1 LEGKALQREIPPVTV
16 TELSSYGSLFFLVG
30 LESMGVPLPGE
41 TALVTAAAVAATG
54 RLSIYGVV
62 LTAALA
68 AILGDNGGYWIG
80 RKGGMGLVHRYGGVL
95 HLDESKLARVHAFF
109 ERHGPKAVFL
119 GRFTALLRTW
129 VAVLAGVADM
139 PYGIFMLYNALGGIL
154 WALTF
159 GTAGYLFGQN
169 LPRLEHDIGR
179 ASLALALLVALTV
192 GLVLGLRWFRA
203 NSAIL
208 AGRVRQSATRAGAS
222 RALQLL
228 RRIYPRAW
236 SLVVARFEPGEYLGL
251 HLTLGLLASLAGL
264 WVFAGVTEDV
274 VHHDPLTRFDLVV
287 LEWFH
292 AHRTPLGLALA
303 EGISWLGSPLLLCV
317 LGLVVAVMLA
327 VNRSWLTLAAWGAAL
342 GGTRILG
349 MVLKVAVQRP
359 RPEPGPSL
367 LHGEG
372 FSFPS
377 GHAMGSL
384 VAYGMLAYL
393 LLAFWVK
400 RRVIRMGVVAVL
412 SVLVVAIGLSR
423 LYLGTH
429 CFSEVIGGYAAGLL
443 WLSACITGLEIA
455 RRQRGTARSSQ
466 RGSR

>member
-1 LEGKALQREIPPVTV
+1 MTV
-16 TELSSYGSLFFLVG
+16 TELSSYASLFFLVA

-54 RLSIYGVV
+54 GLSIHGVV
-62 LTAALA
+62 LTAAFA

-80 RKGGMGLVHRYGGVL
+80 RTGGMELVHRYGRVL
-95 HLDESKLARVHAFF
+95 HLDESKLGRVHAFF

-129 VAVLAGVADM
+129 AAVLAGVADM
-139 PYGIFMLYNALGGIL
+139 RYGVFMLYNALGGIL

-159 GTAGYLFGQN
+159 GTVGYLFGRN
-169 LPRLEHDIGR
+169 LPRLERYIGR

-192 GLVLGLRWFRA
+192 GLVLALRWFRA

-208 AGRVRQSATRAGAS
+208 AERVRQRATRAGAS
-222 RALQLL
+222 RVFQLL
-228 RRIYPRAW
+228 RSRYPRAW
-236 SLVVARFEPGEYLGL
+236 TFVVARFEPGEYLGL

-264 WVFAGVTEDV
+264 WVFAGITEDV
-274 VHHDPLTRFDLVV
+274 VHHDPLTRFDITV

-292 AHRTPLGLALA
+292 AHSTPLGLALCN
-303 EGISWLGSPLLLCV
+303 GISWLGSPLLISM

-327 VNRSWLTLAAWGAAL
+327 VRRSWLPLAAWVAAL
-342 GGTRILG
+342 AGTSVLG
-349 MVLKVAVQRP
+349 TVLKMAVRRP
-359 RPEPGPSL
+359 RPEYGASF
-367 LHGEG
+367 LHGQS

-384 VAYGMLAYL
+384 VGYGMLAYL
-393 LLAFWVK
+393 LLTIWVK
-400 RRVIRMGVVAVL
+400 RRLIWVGVVTVL

-423 LYLGTH
+423 LYLGVH
-429 CFSEVIGGYAAGLL
+429 YFSDIVGGFAAGLL

-455 RRQRGTARSSQ
+455 RRQTGTDPYAAAR
-466 RGSR
+466 RVAP

>member
-1 LEGKALQREIPPVTV
+1 VTV
-16 TELSSYGSLFFLVG
+16 TELSSYASLFFLVA

-54 RLSIYGVV
+54 RLSIPGVV

-80 RKGGMGLVHRYGGVL
+80 RTGGMELVHRYGRVL
-95 HLDESKLARVHAFF
+95 HLDESKLGRVHAFF
-109 ERHGPKAVFL
+109 EHHGPKAVFL

-129 VAVLAGVADM
+129 AAVLAGVAEM
-139 PYGIFMLYNALGGIL
+139 RYGVFMLYNALGGIL
-154 WALTF
+154 WALAF
-159 GTAGYLFGQN
+159 GTLGHLFGRN
-169 LPRLEHDIGR
+169 LPRLERYIGR

-208 AGRVRQSATRAGAS
+208 AERIRQSATRAGAS
-222 RALQLL
+222 RVLQLL
-228 RRIYPRAW
+228 RRRYPRAW
-236 SLVVARFEPGEYLGL
+236 TLVVARFEPGEYLGL

-264 WVFAGVTEDV
+264 WVFSGITEDV
-274 VHHDPLTRFDLVV
+274 VHHDPLSRFDITV

-292 AHRTPLGLALA
+292 AHSTPPGLALCN
-303 EGISWLGSPLLLCV
+303 GISWLGSPLLISM

-327 VNRSWLTLAAWGAAL
+327 VRRSWLPLAAWVAAL
-342 GGTRILG
+342 AGTSVLG
-349 MVLKVAVQRP
+349 TVLKMAVRRP
-359 RPEPGPSL
+359 RPEYGSSFLPGDS
-367 LHGEG
+367 

-384 VAYGMLAYL
+384 VGYGMLAYL
-393 LLAFWVK
+393 LLTIWVK
-400 RRVIRMGVVAVL
+400 RRLIWVGVVTVL

-423 LYLGTH
+423 LYLGVH
-429 CFSEVIGGYAAGLL
+429 YFSDIVGGFAAGLL

-455 RRQRGTARSSQ
+455 RRQAGTDPYAAAR
-466 RGSR
+466 RVAP

>member
-1 LEGKALQREIPPVTV
+1 MTV
-16 TELSSYGSLFFLVG
+16 TELSSYASLFFLVA

-62 LTAALA
+62 LTATLA

-80 RKGGMGLVHRYGGVL
+80 RRGGMPLVHRYGRVL
-95 HLDESKLARVHAFF
+95 HLDESKLRHIHAFF

-129 VAVLAGVADM
+129 AAVLAGVAAM
-139 PYGIFMLYNALGGIL
+139 PYGVFTLYNALGGTL
-154 WALTF
+154 WAATF
-159 GTAGYLFGQN
+159 GTAGYLFGRN
-169 LPRLEHDIGR
+169 LPRLEHYIGR
-179 ASLALALLVALTV
+179 ASLALALLVALMV

-208 AGRVRQSATRAGAS
+208 AERVRQSAARAGAS
-222 RALQLL
+222 RVLQLL
-228 RRIYPRAW
+228 RARYPRAW
-236 SLVVARFEPGEYLGL
+236 AVVVARFEPGEYLGL
-251 HLTLGLLASLAGL
+251 HLTLGLFASLAGL

-274 VHHDPLTRFDLVV
+274 VHHDPLTRFDITV

-292 AHRTPLGLALA
+292 AHSTPLGLALCN
-303 EGISWLGSPLLLCV
+303 GISWLGSPLLISV

-327 VNRSWLTLAAWGAAL
+327 ARRSWLPLATWGAAL
-342 GGTRILG
+342 AGTSVLG
-349 MVLKVAVQRP
+349 TVLKVAVRRP
-359 RPEPGPSL
+359 RPEYGSSF
-367 LHGEG
+367 LHGER

-393 LLAFWVK
+393 LLTIWVK
-400 RRVIRMGVVAVL
+400 RRVIRVGVVTVL
-412 SVLVVAIGLSR
+412 SVLVIAIGLSR
-423 LYLGTH
+423 LYLGMH
-429 CFSEVIGGYAAGLL
+429 YFSDIVGGYAAGLL
-443 WLSACITGLEIA
+443 WLSACLTGLEIA
-455 RRQRGTARSSQ
+455 RRQPGAARDPHETAGNQFR
-466 RGSR
+466 

>member
-1 LEGKALQREIPPVTV
+1 MTV
-16 TELSSYGSLFFLVG
+16 TELSSYASLFFLVA

-54 RLSIYGVV
+54 RLSIPGVV

-80 RKGGMGLVHRYGGVL
+80 RTGGMELVHRYGRVL
-95 HLDESKLARVHAFF
+95 HLDESKLGRVHAFF
-109 ERHGPKAVFL
+109 EHHGPKAVFL

-129 VAVLAGVADM
+129 AAVLAGVAEM
-139 PYGIFMLYNALGGIL
+139 RYGVFMLYNALGGIL
-154 WALTF
+154 WALAF
-159 GTAGYLFGQN
+159 GTLGHLFGRN
-169 LPRLEHDIGR
+169 LPRLERYIGR

-208 AGRVRQSATRAGAS
+208 AERIRQSATRAGAS
-222 RALQLL
+222 RVLQLL
-228 RRIYPRAW
+228 RRRYPRAW
-236 SLVVARFEPGEYLGL
+236 TLVVARFEPGEYLGL

-264 WVFAGVTEDV
+264 WVFSGITEDV
-274 VHHDPLTRFDLVV
+274 VHHDPLSRFDITV

-292 AHRTPLGLALA
+292 AHSTPPGLALCN
-303 EGISWLGSPLLLCV
+303 GISWLGSPLLISM

-327 VNRSWLTLAAWGAAL
+327 VRRSWLPLAAWVAAL
-342 GGTRILG
+342 AGTSVLG
-349 MVLKVAVQRP
+349 TVLKMAVRRP
-359 RPEPGPSL
+359 RPEYGSSFLPGDS
-367 LHGEG
+367 

-384 VAYGMLAYL
+384 VGYGMLAYL
-393 LLAFWVK
+393 LLTIWVK
-400 RRVIRMGVVAVL
+400 RRLIWVGVVTVL

-423 LYLGTH
+423 LYLGVH
-429 CFSEVIGGYAAGLL
+429 YFSDIVGGFAAGLL

-455 RRQRGTARSSQ
+455 RRQAGTDPYAAAR
-466 RGSR
+466 RVAP